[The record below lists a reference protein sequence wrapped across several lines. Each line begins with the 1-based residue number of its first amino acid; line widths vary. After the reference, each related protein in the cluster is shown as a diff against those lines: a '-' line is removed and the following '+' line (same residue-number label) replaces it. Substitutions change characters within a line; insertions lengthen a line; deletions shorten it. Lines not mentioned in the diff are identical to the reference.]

1 MCLCQGKLF
10 AEMKS
15 RISEVD
21 SSVPALDGPYAY
33 YSRYAAGNEHPIYSR
48 VDRTDVEKWEARA
61 PPPPSYLEILGIRY
75 THIRTCSEILGIF
88 MLYALIIFIN
98 A

>member
-1 MCLCQGKLF
+1 
-10 AEMKS
+10 MKA

-48 VDRTDVEKWEARA
+48 IDRDDVDKWEAQS
-61 PPPPSYLEILGIRY
+61 PPPPSYLEILGTIHTF
-75 THIRTCSEILGIF
+75 THP
-88 MLYALIIFIN
+88 ALRF
-98 A
+98 